1 MLHIPPAKGQPMK
14 SVSIQK
20 VIFWKNNWITLV
32 IAIFFLLSLTACSK
46 TQDVPSGNSN
56 LASIVESK
64 LNAALCGKPL
74 AESFVNQD
82 GLLVQVFDNVVA
94 VAPPSNPADFHL
106 IAIGKESA
114 YLTTSPGPQLHG
126 SDENVRFLAVQGELG
141 YHIPMVFDQYINTH
155 GGMELSGNPISETTI
170 FEQEKMACQC
180 YENYC
185 LEYHPGAPEENQVT
199 PVKLGERWLEQSGM
213 NANITPDG
221 LLIQVSEEQVQ
232 LPPSESQTIHV
243 YVFQKGAE
251 TPVPNVEARVV
262 VATPAGEEF
271 TFFTSPTDSEGRAS
285 LTVPPIPGVKVG
297 NLISYQVCLNNSTEN
312 PVCAYETYI
321 IWDVASPS

>member
-1 MLHIPPAKGQPMK
+1 MK
-14 SVSIQK
+14 SFSTPK
-20 VIFWKNNWITLV
+20 VISRKKLWITLV
-32 IAIFFLLSLTACSK
+32 IAVVILSSLTACSK
-46 TQDVPSGNSN
+46 KQEPPAEKPD
-56 LASIVESK
+56 LASSVEGK
-64 LNAALCGKPL
+64 LSAALCGKPL
-74 AESFVNQD
+74 ADSFVNQD

-94 VAPPSNPADFHL
+94 VAPPDNPADFHL
-106 IAIGKESA
+106 IPIGRESA
-114 YLTTSPGPQLHG
+114 YLTTNPGPQLHG
-126 SDENVRFLAVQGELG
+126 SDENVRFLAVQGDMG
-141 YHIPMVFDQYINTH
+141 YHIPMIFDQYIGSH
-155 GGMELSGNPISETTI
+155 GGMEMAGNPISETTI

-185 LEYHPGAPEENQVT
+185 LEYHPDAPEENKVT

-213 NANITPDG
+213 YANIMPGG

-262 VATPAGEEF
+262 LATPAGEEF
-271 TFFTSPTDSEGRAS
+271 TYITSPTDSEGRAS
-285 LTVPPIPGVKVG
+285 LTVPPMPGVEVG
-297 NLISYQVCLNNSTEN
+297 NLISYQVCLNSSSDN

-321 IWDVASPS
+321 IWDVATSSS